1 MPRTYLKVPF
11 QQKDAAKSLGA
22 RWDAAIGSWYV
33 PENIDPAPFT
43 AWLSGSLRAVAT
55 APPSA
60 TALTASAP
68 GTAMAVPQKGVP
80 LSQLLA
86 GVASAVAAAYRGGV
100 WTTVEVTEVKTR
112 SGHVY
117 LDLSERDRDATLIA
131 KATGT
136 IWASTANRILPEFE
150 RATGATLAPG
160 IKLLLRARPVF
171 KPQFG
176 FSLDID
182 AIDPDYT
189 LGDLEARKREIRARL
204 QREGIFD
211 AQKQL
216 PAPWDFNAVLVVAP
230 DGAAGLGDFQAES
243 KRLSAHGVCE
253 FVYVHSRFQGE
264 GAAAEI
270 AGALRAALDAWNRDH
285 SEPPDAVVIIR
296 GGGAV
301 NDLAWLNDHD
311 LARLVC
317 NLAVPVFTGIGHER
331 DSTVLDEVAHTS
343 FDTPSKVI
351 AGIEQVIVRRTRE
364 ASDAFRTVV
373 QAAGLAAQRAR
384 AAAQRLDAEV
394 RAGAGR
400 HVEFAKRRA
409 AALFGD
415 VKEVSVASIHEARM
429 LIREGAAAVRQGS
442 AQAVTTARRES
453 RVNVDFVLE
462 RAGSHTMRARAAVD
476 ASFAVMSQGARQAV
490 QDARRSSEALMREIA
505 GQGPQKT
512 LGRGF
517 AIVRDT
523 SDGPVTRAAQVAP
536 GQAVSVQFAD
546 GSVRVKV
553 DREKK

>member
-22 RWDAAIGSWYV
+22 RWDAAIASWYV
-33 PENIDPAPFT
+33 PENIDTAPFA
-43 AWLSGSLRAVAT
+43 AWLSGGLRAVAT
-55 APPSA
+55 EPLGS
-60 TALTASAP
+60 TALTASTP
-68 GTAMAVPQKGVP
+68 GTALTVPHRGIP

-86 GVASAVAAAYRGGV
+86 GVASAVATAYRGGV

-117 LDLSERDRDATLIA
+117 LDLSERDRQGTLVA

-171 KPQFG
+171 KAQFG
-176 FSLDID
+176 FSLDVD

-189 LGDLEARKREIRARL
+189 LGDLEARKREIRSRL
-204 QREGIFD
+204 QREGVFA

-243 KRLSAHGVCE
+243 MRLSAHGVCE

-270 AGALRAALDAWNRDH
+270 ADALRTAMDEWTRSH
-285 SEPPDAVVIIR
+285 TEPPDAVAIIR

-301 NDLAWLNDHD
+301 NDLAWLNDYD

-317 NLAVPVFTGIGHER
+317 DLPVPVFTGIGHER
-331 DSTVLDEVAHTS
+331 DSTVLDEVAHTA

-364 ASDAFRTVV
+364 ASGAYQAVV

-384 AAAQRLDAEV
+384 TAAQRLDAEV

-400 HVEFAKRRA
+400 HVELAKREA
-409 AALFGD
+409 AELFGA
-415 VKEVSVASIHEARM
+415 VKEVSLASIHEARV
-429 LIREGAAAVRQGS
+429 LARDGVTAVREGS
-442 AQAVTTARRES
+442 AQVVATARRES
-453 RVNVDFVLE
+453 RASVDFVLE
-462 RAGSHTMRARAAVD
+462 RAGSHTLRVRATVD
-476 ASFAVMSQGARQAV
+476 ASFAVMSQGARQAI
-490 QDARRSSEALMREIA
+490 QDARSRSEALMREIA

-517 AIVRDT
+517 AIVRDG
-523 SDGPVTRAAQVAP
+523 DDKPVTRAAQVTP

-546 GSVRVKV
+546 GSVGVKV
-553 DREKK
+553 DQETR